1 MEDSSELV
9 TSGVLLAG
17 SGTSPP
23 TLSPSPSDTLLEA
36 IFTNYILQLLDRV
49 EDEAVEDTVVLS
61 DATEALSEDEE
72 ADTVALSEVEEAET
86 AALLQRGEERL
97 LAPGPL
103 SAIDVTAAAAKLR
116 DFTTEAAVASGRC
129 WCIMGHSGQ

>member
-9 TSGVLLAG
+9 TSTVLLAG

-61 DATEALSEDEE
+61 EATEALSE
-72 ADTVALSEVEEAET
+72 VGEAET

-97 LAPGPL
+97 LSPGPL